1 MAHSNWYKAGALAAG
16 CAVVGAVAG
25 IAGGAASPSTTGKAA
40 AGKARPGHFAPR
52 FRGGHREGL
61 GGPPVHAEAVV
72 PKRSGSGFETVT
84 EDNGK
89 LKSRSGNDITITEG
103 TRTQTYK
110 DATISVPSD
119 AKVIRDGR
127 KATLDDLKDGDFV
140 RVTRSPERT
149 LVFAV
154 DSNFRPR
161 FQGGRRGF
169 RDRPPGAPPGARG
182 PYGP

>member
-1 MAHSNWYKAGALAAG
+1 MKASALATG
-16 CAVVGAVAG
+16 CAAIGAVAG
-25 IAGGAASPSTTGKAA
+25 IAGGAASPSSNGNPPAA
-40 AGKARPGHFAPR
+40 HWRMH
-52 FRGGHREGL
+52 RGGP

-89 LKSRSGNDITITEG
+89 LKSRSGDDITITEG

-110 DATISVPSD
+110 DATITIPS
-119 AKVIRDGR
+119 AARIIRDGK
-127 KATLDDLKDGDFV
+127 KATLDDLNTGDFV
-140 RVTRSPERT
+140 HVTRSPERT

-169 RDRPPGAPPGARG
+169 RDGPPGHPPGPFG
-182 PYGP
+182 P